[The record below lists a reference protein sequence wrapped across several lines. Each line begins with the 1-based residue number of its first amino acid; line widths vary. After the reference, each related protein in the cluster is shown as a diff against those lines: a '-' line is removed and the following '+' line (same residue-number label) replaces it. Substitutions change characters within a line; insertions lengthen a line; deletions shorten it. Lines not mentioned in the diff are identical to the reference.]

1 MGVIFLK
8 YLLIWVLF
16 FLIFCGVSFCL
27 LLYELIG
34 NLGRFKIFLSVLLGV
49 VLIGVLIKDGKILL
63 IDENLM

>member
-1 MGVIFLK
+1 M
-8 YLLIWVLF
+8 F